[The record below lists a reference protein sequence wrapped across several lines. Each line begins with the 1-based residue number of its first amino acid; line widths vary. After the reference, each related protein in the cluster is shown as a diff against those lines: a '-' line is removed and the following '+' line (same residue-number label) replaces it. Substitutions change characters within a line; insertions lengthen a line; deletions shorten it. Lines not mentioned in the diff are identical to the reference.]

1 MEWMRIT
8 ATWKVRFAHLVLR
21 FLQSVLGDLV
31 EFFENV
37 DLNWTSLP
45 TANVV
50 QYSIDRFLRVISSN
64 SRFSICE
71 ELGVGLE
78 RVVRSSQNKKEKLCG
93 LFEGFESPGAK
104 SATQ

>member
-1 MEWMRIT
+1 MRIT
-8 ATWKVRFAHLVLR
+8 ATWDARYAHLVLR
-21 FLQSVLGDLV
+21 FLQSVFGDLV

-37 DLNWTSLP
+37 DFNRASLA

-64 SRFSICE
+64 SRLSICE

-78 RVVRSSQNKKEKLCG
+78 RIAWSSQNKKKKLCG
-93 LFEGFESPGAK
+93 LFQGFETPGAR